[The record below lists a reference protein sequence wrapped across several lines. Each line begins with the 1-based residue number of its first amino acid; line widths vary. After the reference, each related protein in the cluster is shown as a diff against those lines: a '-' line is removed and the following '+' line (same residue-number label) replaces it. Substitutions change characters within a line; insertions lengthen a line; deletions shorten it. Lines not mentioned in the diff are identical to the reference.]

1 MADESTFV
9 TVKDT
14 AQATHCVQGS
24 RFVSH
29 IHPVT
34 AVAEADTVIEKFEE
48 AYSDATH
55 VVPAYRIRGS
65 TDRGFVREW
74 SSDAGEPS
82 GTAGPP
88 ALNVLTQRNL
98 VNVVVVIARYYG
110 GTNLGTGGLHR
121 AYSRATTLAIDAA
134 TIIPFT
140 LTATIEIRVPY
151 AYSGTI
157 QSILESNQLDYD
169 ATYEETVSYT
179 LEIPESAVDSLI
191 DQIQSATHGDATIT
205 NQS

>member
-9 TVKDT
+9 TVQDN
-14 AQATHCVQGS
+14 AQASHSVQGS

-29 IHPVT
+29 IHPVAT
-34 AVAEADTVIEKFEE
+34 VADADTVIEKFEE
-48 AYSDATH
+48 AYADATH

-65 TDRGFVREW
+65 TDGGYVREW

-88 ALNVLTQRNL
+88 ALNVLTQRNM
-98 VNVVVVIARYYG
+98 VNVVVVVARYYG
-110 GTNLGTGGLHR
+110 GTDLGTGGLHR
-121 AYSRATTLAIDAA
+121 AYSRATTLVIDAA

-140 LTATIEIRVPY
+140 PTATIEISVPY
-151 AYSGTI
+151 AHSGTI
-157 QSILESNQLDYD
+157 QSILDSNQLDYD
-169 ATYEETVSYT
+169 ATYEETVTYT
-179 LEIPESAVDSLI
+179 IEIPEPAVDSII
-191 DQIQSATHGDATIT
+191 DRIQSATHGDAAIT